1 MLFWSCV
8 GHLCSRKARV
18 QYERRKDYVTMLIP
32 HHFMSLRHVFLSNS
46 EWVSFLRGVQQ
57 QTSSIFHL
65 DELCRQGPQL
75 LEVKM
80 SQPMVPQWLG
90 VNFSPTHRKIP
101 RENFSNNCHGQT
113 KTARGRC
120 FATWWPGSMGLTS
133 ASLEACEVFSRFE
146 GSASRIRSGDGPFL
160 PSGNDSGCFWLEK
173 WP

>member
-1 MLFWSCV
+1 
-8 GHLCSRKARV
+8 
-18 QYERRKDYVTMLIP
+18 MLIP

-90 VNFSPTHRKIP
+90 VNFSILFPQLIGKSREGTSPITAMVKRKLQEEDALPPDDLEVWASHP
-101 RENFSNNCHGQT
+101 RLLRHV
-113 KTARGRC
+113 RC
-120 FATWWPGSMGLTS
+120 LVASKDPLLGSGL
-133 ASLEACEVFSRFE
+133 EM
-146 GSASRIRSGDGPFL
+146 IDL
-160 PSGNDSGCFWLEK
+160 PSGND
-173 WP
+173 